1 MGPRL
6 GAKTSLLQSAQ
17 LLLTTC
23 ILQPVGGTEVRL
35 AAVTKECPP
44 KIHPSLQPHGLFGCP
59 MAIDEETAGPRP
71 VDWSPWTHPPEC
83 LTAGYDPKNGTKY
96 CIYTNS
102 AHGHRGVSLITTP
115 DTAANIVEMLDD
127 FNPDFMREQLGP
139 YRPTNNR
146 TYAVPIRRDTGAGL
160 PESVGE
166 QRSYEVVDIPYKGKG
181 VIATQRIKR
190 GEVIMVDFASLVLHL
205 AFPGS
210 VRRLDGYELLLKA
223 TRQLAEPERVLG
235 LARRRD
241 HPPNVVEDVL
251 RTNAFQFELDDKPHM
266 ALYADIARINHACDP
281 NAYFQSS
288 QSSLAARV
296 IAFRDIEPGEE
307 LSLSYVDV
315 GKTHEERQRALQ
327 RWGFTCTC
335 AMCTAPASE
344 IAASDAR
351 RTRIRALKADI
362 VEALNGG
369 DGNNTNKN
377 KNLDKAIEM
386 AHEVV
391 VLVRRE
397 ELRSLYAEQY
407 DALGRLYWA
416 AGDQA
421 RGVAHARL
429 GLKALEDIG
438 YIEPDEEH
446 LPKLLATY
454 GEAGSGAQR

>member
-1 MGPRL
+1 M
-6 GAKTSLLQSAQ
+6 SLLQTAQ
-17 LLLTTC
+17 LLLTAC
-23 ILQPVGGTEVRL
+23 ILQPVGGTEVQL
-35 AAVTKECPP
+35 AAVRKECPP

-59 MAIDEETAGPRP
+59 IAIDEETAGPRP

-83 LTAGYDPKNGTKY
+83 LTAGFDRKNGTKY

-115 DTAANIVEMLDD
+115 ETAANIVELLDD
-127 FNPDFMREQLGP
+127 FNPDFMREQLDP
-139 YRPTNNR
+139 YRSTSNR
-146 TYAVPIRRDTGAGL
+146 TYAVPIRRDTGTEL
-160 PESVGE
+160 PESAGE
-166 QRSYEVVDIPYKGKG
+166 QRSYEIVDTPYKGKG
-181 VIATQRIKR
+181 VVATRRIKR
-190 GEVIMVDFASLVLHL
+190 GEVIMVDFASLVLDL

-223 TRQLAEPERVLG
+223 VGKLAEPERVLG

-251 RTNAFQFELDDKPHM
+251 RTNSFQFELDGKPHM
-266 ALYADIARINHACDP
+266 ALYPDIARINHACDP

-288 QSSLAARV
+288 QPSLAARV

-315 GKTHEERQRALQ
+315 GKTYEERQHALQ

-362 VEALNGG
+362 VEALNGR
-369 DGNNTNKN
+369 DGNDKV
-377 KNLDKAIEM
+377 KHKSLDRAIEM

-391 VLVRRE
+391 ALVHRE

-416 AGDQA
+416 AGDRA

-429 GLKALEDIG
+429 SLKALKDIG
-438 YIEPDEEH
+438 YVEPDEEH

-454 GEAGSGAQR
+454 GEAGSGIQR